1 MGYISKLA
9 FIIKMEKIA
18 ELIYNHLCQQETD
31 RFVSEDKT
39 EKYNVPS
46 DEIVKLTSC
55 VKERIKIKLKTG
67 KCSSLLIGQLVL
79 HMGNYGEKFND
90 KIEYYNA
97 SEIFDLIENLENGIV
112 SGTDFERDILSGFS
126 HIHHNSYASMGYNVI
141 RNVKEY
147 WFKKKKIRNERID
160 EFKQIVQQFG
170 TSNIFA
176 IAITMHNKAIF
187 NKELRGEWLIYKKMN
202 GLKYYLCLSTH
213 GESDEFIYND
223 KIKPCL
229 IEFPEIKTNNKC

>member
-1 MGYISKLA
+1 
-9 FIIKMEKIA
+9 MEKVA
-18 ELIYNHLCQQETD
+18 EVIYNHLCQQETN

-39 EKYNVPS
+39 EKFNVPS
-46 DEIVKLTSC
+46 DEIAKLTSC

-67 KCSSLLIGQLVL
+67 KCSSLLIEQLVL
-79 HMGNYGEKFND
+79 HIENYGEKFKD

-97 SEIFDLIENLENGIV
+97 SEIFDLIENLENDKV
-112 SGTDFERDILSGFS
+112 SGTDFERNILNGFS
-126 HIHHNSYASMGYNVI
+126 HIHHNSYASMGYNIV

-147 WFKKKKIRNERID
+147 WFKKKKIRNEKID
-160 EFKQIVQQFG
+160 DFKQIVEKFG
-170 TSNIFA
+170 TNNISA

-187 NKELRGEWLIYKKMN
+187 NKDLRGEWLIYKIMN

-213 GESDEFIYND
+213 VEGDEFIYNE

-229 IEFPEIKTNNKC
+229 IEFPELETNNKC